1 MRDPHVFRIAAE
13 EVPGLVERAR
23 AQEEIYGH
31 NTGHFTLDVEKENT
45 ITGVLGE
52 HAVAEYL
59 TGCFQGVD
67 GVQIGLTTFG
77 APVDIEVRVGDSLV
91 GVHVKCGLW
100 KRWPGDHFE
109 FGVHA
114 DQGIQDG
121 DNPLVLV
128 TLRHPA
134 EDGSRI
140 GRIEGF
146 LMPAAL
152 RECVLLGKGER
163 FPSTGVI
170 SRTDNLVTT
179 IGDYQPLDQLPSL
192 LLKRLGCLS

>member
-1 MRDPHVFRIAAE
+1 MFRIAAE
-13 EVPGLVERAR
+13 EVPALIERAR

-52 HAVAEYL
+52 HAVADYL
-59 TGCFQGVD
+59 AGVLQEVD
-67 GVQIGLTTFG
+67 GVQVGLTALG

-114 DQGIQDG
+114 DQGIQEG
-121 DNPLVLV
+121 DYPLVLV

-134 EDGSRI
+134 ADGSRI

-146 LMPAAL
+146 LTPAAL
-152 RECVLLGKGER
+152 RKCLLLSKGER
-163 FPSTGVI
+163 FPSTGVV

-179 IGDYQPLDQLPSL
+179 IGDYQPIDCLAPL
-192 LLKRLGCLS
+192 LLEGLGKLS

>member
-1 MRDPHVFRIAAE
+1 MTHATAEHDPDYAFCLSEGRVLRWAGFLCRQSSRGNNVQAECRSSAAFDE
-13 EVPGLVERAR
+13 LSAG
-23 AQEEIYGH
+23 
-31 NTGHFTLDVEKENT
+31 
-45 ITGVLGE
+45 
-52 HAVAEYL
+52 
-59 TGCFQGVD
+59 GCFQGVD

-77 APVDIEVRVGDSLV
+77 APVDIEVRVGGSLV